1 MSLRASKKQKKK
13 FPPQEETPLTQYAME
28 RAYRDWE
35 GEMRDPTTPVM
46 QWRPGHGEG
55 RYRLR
60 LQPLPEGSPWLE
72 IKTNIVK
79 DERPVLILGCLND
92 KDIHRKFSELK
103 GVTIYTEEPI
113 VYPLYIAES
122 TRCIPPLPLPVSG
135 YVYKIEVQLSQG
147 YNTIAWCIHSP
158 ISYKDGNQPTRFP
171 TLYMPG
177 KEGYTQKTYGLNAN
191 PPPSTTYSHRHLE
204 SNSPMPYVLGRPG
217 PPYFLTTLF
226 PIGYTPSLVFLS
238 TLADSHFQQKMEEKG
253 YKKPGHFQ
261 YHNQLLWVQ
270 AQNIINIL
278 PPHAE

>member
-1 MSLRASKKQKKK
+1 
-13 FPPQEETPLTQYAME
+13 ME
-28 RAYRDWE
+28 RIHRDWE
-35 GEMRDPTTPVM
+35 GEMRDPSTPVM

-177 KEGYTQKTYGLNAN
+177 KEGYTQKTYGFNAN
-191 PPPSTTYSHRHLE
+191 PPPLPSTRTA
-204 SNSPMPYVLGRPG
+204 
-217 PPYFLTTLF
+217 
-226 PIGYTPSLVFLS
+226 FLS
-238 TLADSHFQQKMEEKG
+238 QTVPCHTS
-253 YKKPGHFQ
+253 
-261 YHNQLLWVQ
+261 
-270 AQNIINIL
+270 
-278 PPHAE
+278 

>member
-1 MSLRASKKQKKK
+1 
-13 FPPQEETPLTQYAME
+13 ME
-28 RAYRDWE
+28 RIHRDWE
-35 GEMRDPTTPVM
+35 GEMRDPSTPVM

-103 GVTIYTEEPI
+103 GVTIYSEEPT

-147 YNTIAWCIHSP
+147 YNTIVGVFTAPSRTKTATSP
-158 ISYKDGNQPTRFP
+158 LDFRPFTCQERKGTLKKPTDSTP
-171 TLYMPG
+171 T
-177 KEGYTQKTYGLNAN
+177 
-191 PPPSTTYSHRHLE
+191 PPP
-204 SNSPMPYVLGRPG
+204 
-217 PPYFLTTLF
+217 
-226 PIGYTPSLVFLS
+226 
-238 TLADSHFQQKMEEKG
+238 
-253 YKKPGHFQ
+253 
-261 YHNQLLWVQ
+261 
-270 AQNIINIL
+270 L
-278 PPHAE
+278 PPIRTAILSQTVPCHTS